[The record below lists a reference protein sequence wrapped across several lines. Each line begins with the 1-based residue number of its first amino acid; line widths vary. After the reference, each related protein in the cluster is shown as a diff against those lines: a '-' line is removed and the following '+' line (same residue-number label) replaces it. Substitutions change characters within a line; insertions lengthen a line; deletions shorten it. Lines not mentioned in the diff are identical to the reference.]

1 MTKKG
6 HKTVTLGT
14 GMPVQLTKDLFGEGL
29 AEASSQLGLFRLCP
43 SRTWIISK
51 WDLFPKHG
59 WLLGQTN

>member
-29 AEASSQLGLFRLCP
+29 AWENF
-43 SRTWIISK
+43 
-51 WDLFPKHG
+51 
-59 WLLGQTN
+59 